1 MAKEQIVV
9 GLEIGTSKVAA
20 VVGDVRPDQPIHILG
35 VGLTPSR
42 GVRKGEIVDLET
54 ATRCVRDA
62 ISDAE
67 NASDIDIRSVYLGVA
82 GAHVHSFQSRGSVVI
97 PEDQG
102 AVYLS
107 HIQQV
112 QESARNVQLP
122 QDHGFIHSILQH
134 YYVDGQD
141 EVLNPVGL
149 QGSRLEADFQIVHGS
164 NKRIGNSINC
174 VRGLGIEVTQ
184 PVFNAVAAAQVVLN
198 TDQKNAGAVMI
209 DTGGGTTD
217 YIAYKYGSVT
227 ACGSLAVG
235 GDHITN
241 DISLGLRLPMARAEW
256 LKVQEG
262 SVLLTGE
269 PAAGRVILKPEAGFA
284 GCAVERKLLNT
295 IIACRVREMLE
306 LVKRE
311 LEGAKALRYLGGGV
325 LLTGGCSLL
334 EGIDDLAAEV
344 FGVPVR
350 LTHAHAMSGPASA
363 YENPQLSAAIGL
375 IKYAQVVQPEVTKRS
390 IGSLFGRLWNRGP

>member
-42 GVRKGEIVDLET
+42 GVRKGELVDLET
-54 ATRCVRDA
+54 AARCVRDA
-62 ISDAE
+62 LADAE
-67 NASDIDIRSVYLGVA
+67 NASDIDIRSVYLGVS
-82 GAHVHSFQSRGSVVI
+82 GAHIRSFQSRGSVVI

-102 AVYLS
+102 EVYMS

-112 QESARNVQLP
+112 QESARNVHLP
-122 QDHGFIHSILQH
+122 PDHCFLHSILQH

-149 QGSRLEADFQIVHGS
+149 QGNRLEADFQMVHGS
-164 NKRIGNSINC
+164 SKRIGNSINC
-174 VRGLGIEVTQ
+174 VRGLGVEVTQ

-198 TDQKNAGAVMI
+198 ADQKNAGAVMI
-209 DTGGGTTD
+209 DMGGGTTD
-217 YIAYKYGSVT
+217 FIAYNHGAVT
-227 ACGSLAVG
+227 VCGSLAVG

-262 SVLLTGE
+262 AVLLTGE
-269 PAAGRVILKPEAGFA
+269 PAEGRVVLKPEAGFA

-295 IIACRVREMLE
+295 IIACRVRETLE

-311 LEGAKALRYLGGGV
+311 LEAAKALRYLGGGV

-334 EGIDDLAAEV
+334 EGIDDLASDV

-375 IKYAQVVQPEVTKRS
+375 IKYAQVMQPEVSRKS
-390 IGSLFGRLWNRGP
+390 IGSLLGRLWSR

>member
-54 ATRCVRDA
+54 AARCVRDA
-62 ISDAE
+62 LADAE
-67 NASDIDIRSVYLGVA
+67 VASDVDIRTVYLGIA
-82 GAHVHSFQSRGSVVI
+82 GGHIGSFPSRGSVLI
-97 PEDQG
+97 PEDRG
-102 AVYLS
+102 EVTYED
-107 HIQQV
+107 IQQV
-112 QESARNVQLP
+112 QEDARKVQLP
-122 QDHGFIHSILQH
+122 PDHCFIHSVLQQ

-141 EVLNPVGL
+141 EVLNPLGF
-149 QGSRLEADFQIVHGS
+149 QGSKLEADFQIVHGS
-164 NKRIGNSINC
+164 QKRINNSIRC
-174 VRGLGIEVTQ
+174 VQELGVQVTQ

-198 TDQKNAGAVMI
+198 ADQKNAGAVMI
-209 DTGGGTTD
+209 DMGGGTSD
-217 YIAYKYGSVT
+217 YIAYNNGAVK
-227 ACGSLAVG
+227 ACGSVAIG

-241 DISLGLRLPMARAEW
+241 DISIGLRLPMARAEW

-262 SVLLTGE
+262 SVLTTGE
-269 PAAGRVILKPEAGFA
+269 PAAGRVVLKPEAGFA

-295 IIACRVREMLE
+295 IISCRVRETLE
-306 LVKRE
+306 LIKRE
-311 LEGAKALRYLGGGV
+311 LEAEKALRYLGGGV

-334 EGIDDLAAEV
+334 EGIDELAGEV

-350 LTHAHAMSGPASA
+350 LTHAHAVSGPASA
-363 YENPQLSAAIGL
+363 FENPQLSAAIGL
-375 IKYAQVVQPEVTKRS
+375 IKYAQATQPESSKKQ
-390 IGSLFGRLWNRGP
+390 IGKFFGRLFGRQ